1 MGVVETAGHRFPVPR
16 PALQFQDVLHWPLVA
31 SFPGVS
37 VCVHECIR
45 VVIFTVFKKQ
55 SCLFCPAVTKLK
67 SHLSVF
73 VGNKLCK

>member
-1 MGVVETAGHRFPVPR
+1 MVGVVETAGHRFPVPR

-45 VVIFTVFKKQ
+45 VVIFSLYKAVLSFLSSCYKAEKSFKR
-55 SCLFCPAVTKLK
+55 FCRK
-67 SHLSVF
+67 
-73 VGNKLCK
+73 